1 GSGNFTGDE
10 YIDTVTIGS
19 LVVSKQWIGVAN
31 KSYGFS
37 GFDGILG
44 IGPVDLTEGT
54 LRPDKNITIPTV
66 TDNAYS
72 QGLIPANEI
81 GISFEPTDSVYISNG
96 ELVWGGV
103 DKTKFTGQLHY
114 VPITK
119 TMPAGRYWGVNQ
131 TVTYGSTTI
140 LGNSAGIVDTG
151 TSLVLLVTDAFHRYQ
166 NATGAT
172 MDKTTKLLTI
182 SPSDYAALKPLSFNI
197 NGKIFDLTPNA
208 QTWPRPLNSI
218 IGGKAGAIYLIIGD
232 LGQQSGKGFDFING
246 YTFLER
252 FYTVYDTANKRVG
265 FAPTP
270 FTNATTN

>member
-1 GSGNFTGDE
+1 
-10 YIDTVTIGS
+10 
-19 LVVSKQWIGVAN
+19 
-31 KSYGFS
+31 
-37 GFDGILG
+37 
-44 IGPVDLTEGT
+44 
-54 LRPDKNITIPTV
+54 
-66 TDNAYS
+66 
-72 QGLIPANEI
+72 
-81 GISFEPTDSVYISNG
+81 
-96 ELVWGGV
+96 
-103 DKTKFTGQLHY
+103 
-114 VPITK
+114 
-119 TMPAGRYWGVNQ
+119 M
-131 TVTYGSTTI
+131 
-140 LGNSAGIVDTG
+140 
-151 TSLVLLVTDAFHRYQ
+151 VLLVTDAFHRYQ

-197 NGKIFDLTPNA
+197 NGVCDRLPFLYHIADIDMQKIFDLTPNA